1 MDLLGERVKRLRIQR
16 GISQRKFAKMVGTS
30 PGLISFIERN
40 RNKPNYQITG
50 RMAKVLG
57 TSVDYLIFGEDTT
70 IEPTEN
76 LIEKLRN
83 EAFDENVEG
92 LPVSTKEKDL
102 VKRFNILSRIASL
115 PRTDLDVLMEILRH
129 LEDTR

>member
-1 MDLLGERVKRLRIQR
+1 MDLLGDRVKRLRVQLD
-16 GISQRKFAKMVGTS
+16 ISQRKFAKMVGTS

-40 RNKPNYQITG
+40 RNKPNYQIAG

-57 TSVDYLIFGEDTT
+57 TSADYLIFGEETT
-70 IEPTEN
+70 IEPTED

-83 EAFDENVEG
+83 EVLEESGEG
-92 LPVSTKEKDL
+92 LSVSAKEKDL

-115 PRTDLDVLMEILRH
+115 PRTDLDVLIEILKH
-129 LEDTR
+129 LEESR